1 MYLLMNI
8 DLMNIDLQTLDLN
21 IYFAFFVADDLK
33 KPKIP
38 EL

>member
-33 KPKIP
+33 KLKIP